1 VKLRRLLATL
11 FAASLVVAL
20 ACAALVGVLVHR
32 AVRAS
37 YLAAMEDDIAARA
50 RLLAVDAAHDPGL
63 DAQRLTSRVTEMSRL
78 SGARITLI
86 ASDGTVLADSH
97 AEPQRM
103 VNHLNRPEVAA
114 AFARGQGTA
123 VHRSGT
129 LGELMVYGA
138 VRLRGTPEGA
148 EPLVLRVGLPA
159 RGLDEQFFPAWRA
172 LVAGGVV
179 LVLVTLALVIIAS
192 RAVGG
197 QVAQFEAA
205 AARIAAGD
213 FARRLTT
220 PRWREM
226 AGLAGAL
233 NDMASQLDERM
244 KTITRQANEQEAV
257 LSSMTEGVIAL
268 DADGRI
274 ASLNEAACRMI
285 GAPRDQ
291 ATGRRLQEVV
301 RNADLERL
309 LDEVLERGEGA
320 ADEVVLQEEG
330 ERFVQVHCTVL
341 RDAQGRG
348 VGAVVVL
355 NDLTRLRHLEA
366 VRRDF
371 VANVSHELKTPV
383 TSIKGFVET
392 LRDGAMR
399 EPESAA
405 RFLEIIGRQ
414 AERLSAIIDDLLSL
428 SRLEQEGRGK
438 EIALE
443 RVDVHD
449 LLESSAQ
456 VCESKAAVKGTPLRL
471 TCEAGLKARVN
482 APLLEQALV
491 NLIDNAIKHS
501 DAGSPVTVEARRSG
515 TELVIDVIDHGCGIE
530 PEHLPRLFERFY
542 RVDRARS
549 RSEGGTGLGLAIVK
563 HITQAHRGTASV
575 TSRPGEG
582 STFRMTLPLEP

>member
-1 VKLRRLLATL
+1 
-11 FAASLVVAL
+11 
-20 ACAALVGVLVHR
+20 
-32 AVRAS
+32 
-37 YLAAMEDDIAARA
+37 
-50 RLLAVDAAHDPGL
+50 
-63 DAQRLTSRVTEMSRL
+63 
-78 SGARITLI
+78 
-86 ASDGTVLADSH
+86 
-97 AEPQRM
+97 
-103 VNHLNRPEVAA
+103 
-114 AFARGQGTA
+114 
-123 VHRSGT
+123 
-129 LGELMVYGA
+129 
-138 VRLRGTPEGA
+138 
-148 EPLVLRVGLPA
+148 VLRVGLPA
-159 RGLDEQFFPAWRA
+159 RGLDEAFFPAWRA
-172 LVAGGVV
+172 LLVGGAA
-179 LVLVTLALVIIAS
+179 LVLVTIGLVVVAS
-192 RAVGG
+192 RAVGRP
-197 QVAQFEAA
+197 VAQFEAA

-213 FARRLTT
+213 FSRRLAM

-268 DADGRI
+268 DAGGRI

-285 GAPRDQ
+285 GTPREQ

-309 LDEVLERGEGA
+309 LDEVLGRGEGA

-341 RDAQGRG
+341 RDAHGSG

-392 LRDGAMR
+392 LRDGALR
-399 EPESAA
+399 EPENAA
-405 RFLEIIGRQ
+405 RFLDIIGRQ

-443 RVDVHD
+443 RVDVRE
-449 LLESSAQ
+449 LLESAAQ
-456 VCESKAAVKGTPLRL
+456 VCESKASVKATPLRL
-471 TCEAGLKARVN
+471 TCEAGLKAPVN

-501 DAGSPVTVEARRSG
+501 GPGSPVTVEASRSG
-515 TELVIDVIDHGCGIE
+515 SDLVIDVVDHGCGIE

-563 HITQAHRGTASV
+563 HIAQAHGGTASV

-582 STFRMTLPLEP
+582 STFRMTLPLGP